1 MKRLFDLLLG
11 LIFLFLLA
19 IPMILISISIRL
31 TSKGPIIYWSNRVGK
46 GGVIFRMPKFR
57 SMRVNAPLVATHL
70 MKDPKVFLFP
80 VGSFIRRY
88 SMDEFPQ
95 LFSILKGEMSFVGP
109 RPALFNQNDLI
120 ALRKEKSVESLMPGL
135 TGLAQINGRD
145 NLSTIDK
152 VALDIEYMRCQSFW
166 LDLKILGKTFI
177 KVIRSDGVSH

>member
-19 IPMILISISIRL
+19 IPMILISITIRL

-46 GGVIFRMPKFR
+46 DGVIFRMPKFR
-57 SMRVNAPLVATHL
+57 SMRVDAPMVATHL
-70 MKDPKVFLFP
+70 MADPEVFLFP
-80 VGSFIRRY
+80 AGSFIRRY

-120 ALRKEKSVESLMPGL
+120 ALRKENSVESLMPGL
-135 TGLAQINGRD
+135 TGLAQIKGRD
-145 NLSTIDK
+145 NLSIKDK
-152 VALDIEYMRCQSFW
+152 VALDVEYMQRQSLWF
-166 LDLKILGKTFI
+166 DLKILWKTI
-177 KVIRSDGVSH
+177 VRVVRNDGVSH